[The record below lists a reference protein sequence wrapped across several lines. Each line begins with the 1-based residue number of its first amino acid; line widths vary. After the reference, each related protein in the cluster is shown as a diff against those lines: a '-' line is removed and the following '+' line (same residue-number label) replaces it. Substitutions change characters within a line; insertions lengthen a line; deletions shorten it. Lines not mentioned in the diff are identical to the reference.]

1 MYYRKVCHFNLN
13 GSGHKLQHEHFNRT
27 FRFERERQP
36 IIRMPRRRGIHIAET
51 LHANNI
57 MLISN
62 DDLSA
67 LKQCCYNDCTQEPQ
81 NKNSDALL
89 DCQHGRGLSAHNNLS
104 YALQTANTANK
115 QTHSLALSSFISLR
129 S

>member
-1 MYYRKVCHFNLN
+1 
-13 GSGHKLQHEHFNRT
+13 
-27 FRFERERQP
+27 
-36 IIRMPRRRGIHIAET
+36 MPRRRGIHTAET

-81 NKNSDALL
+81 NENSDALL
-89 DCQHGRGLSAHNNLS
+89 DCQQGSGGSAHNNLS

-115 QTHSLALSSFISLR
+115 
-129 S
+129 